1 MKTRNIE
8 SFTNRYTGT
17 VLSGLLL
24 SMMAANATYP
34 EGYYDSL
41 EGKCGHELMLA
52 IKSKVRTHRVISYGS
67 DTWNAFK
74 STDVRVVNGTEYW
87 WDMYSDLLLPV
98 AAGRPDPNTMNIE
111 HSVANSWWGKTKND
125 AYKDIVH
132 LNPSESKANSRKGN
146 YPLAELGSVS
156 WTNGWTSVGS
166 PKSGQGG
173 GAGTCYE
180 PADEYKGD
188 FARVFMYMFT
198 VYDDISWASN
208 TAWMY
213 DTSSDLMLKSW
224 AQSLLLRWSA
234 NDPVSDKERMRNDGI
249 QKEQQNRNP
258 FIDLPDLAEH
268 IWGSKST
275 VPFSL
280 SGSTDPDP
288 GTDPGTD
295 PDPDDTKVEY
305 NWLASDATSMGD
317 WTIEN
322 IELPS
327 GGTYVWSW
335 REYKGKQ
342 YLNGSAYI
350 KGVNYAAK
358 AYAWSPEVSFADV
371 ETATLSFS
379 HAAKFQTTCRDL
391 CTIAVKDMSTGV
403 IENIPID
410 NWQKPG
416 EWEFVSSGDIDLSE
430 FSGKKVKIGL
440 KYEST
445 ASGADT
451 WEINDMTLKLT
462 RKTTGIE
469 MPAYDQEDDSFL
481 VEVWGNNILAPEG
494 AHIFDLN
501 GREYDGRNL
510 QRGVYIVVK
519 PTFEKAV
526 KILIKE

>member
-8 SFTNRYTGT
+8 SFTNRYIGT
-17 VLSGLLL
+17 VISGLLL

-34 EGYYDSL
+34 DGYYDSL

-268 IWGSKST
+268 IWGSKSN

-280 SGSTDPDP
+280 SGITDPDP

-305 NWLASDATSMGD
+305 NWLASDAASMGD

-327 GGTYVWSW
+327 GGSYVWSW
-335 REYKGKQ
+335 REYKGNQ

-379 HAAKFQTTCRDL
+379 HAAKFQTTCREL
-391 CTIAVKDMSTGV
+391 CMIAVKDMATGE
-403 IENIPID
+403 IEDIPIA

-451 WEINDMTLKLT
+451 WEINDMKLKLT
-462 RKTTGIE
+462 HKTTGIE

>member
-1 MKTRNIE
+1 MKTRNIG

-34 EGYYDSL
+34 DGYYDSL

-74 STDVRVVNGTEYW
+74 STDVRMVNGTEYW

-268 IWGSKST
+268 IWGSKSN

-280 SGSTDPDP
+280 SGITDPDP

-305 NWLASDATSMGD
+305 NWLASDAASMGD

-327 GGTYVWSW
+327 GGSYVWSW
-335 REYKGKQ
+335 REYKGNQ

-379 HAAKFQTTCRDL
+379 HAAKFQTTCREL
-391 CTIAVKDMSTGV
+391 CMIAVKDMASGA
-403 IENIPID
+403 IEDIPIV

-440 KYEST
+440 KYGST

-451 WEINDMTLKLT
+451 WEINDMKLKLT
-462 RKTTGIE
+462 HKTTGIE

>member
-1 MKTRNIE
+1 MKTRNIG
-8 SFTNRYTGT
+8 SFTNRYTGM
-17 VLSGLLL
+17 VLFGLLL

-34 EGYYDSL
+34 DGYYDSL

-52 IKSKVRTHRVISYGS
+52 VKSKVRTHRVISYGS

-111 HSVANSWWGKTKND
+111 HSVANSWWGKTNND

-268 IWGSKST
+268 IWGSKKT

-280 SGSTDPDP
+280 SGSTDP
-288 GTDPGTD
+288 GTNPGTD
-295 PDPDDTKVEY
+295 PDPDDTKTEY
-305 NWLASDATSMGD
+305 DWLASDAASMGD

-327 GGTYVWSW
+327 GGSYVWSW
-335 REYKGKQ
+335 REYKGNQ

-379 HAAKFQTTCRDL
+379 HAAKFQTTCREL
-391 CTIAVKDMSTGV
+391 CTIAVKDMATGA
-403 IENIPID
+403 IEDIPIA

-451 WEINDMTLKLT
+451 WEINDMKLKLT
-462 RKTTGIE
+462 HKTTGIE

-501 GREYDGRNL
+501 GGEYDGRNL

>member
-8 SFTNRYTGT
+8 SFTNRYIGT
-17 VLSGLLL
+17 VISGLLL

-34 EGYYDSL
+34 DGYYDSL

-52 IKSKVRTHRVISYGS
+52 VKAKAVNHKRISYGTS
-67 DTWNAFK
+67 TWNAFK
-74 STDVRVVNGTEYW
+74 STDIKTVNGVDYW
-87 WDMYSDLLLPV
+87 WDMYSNDLVP
-98 AAGRPDPNTMNIE
+98 ASSGHPGMNIE
-111 HSVANSWWGKTKND
+111 HSVAKSWWGGSESP
-125 AYKDIVH
+125 ASYCDIVH
-132 LNPSESKANSRKGN
+132 LNPSNSDANSQKSN
-146 YPLAELGSVS
+146 YPMAELASVK
-156 WTNGWTSVGS
+156 WDNGVTFIGT

-173 GAGTCYE
+173 GATWCYE
-180 PADEYKGD
+180 PADQYKGD

-198 VYDDISWASN
+198 IYNDISWKNSGTN
-208 TAWMY
+208 WMY
-213 DTSSDLMLKSW
+213 DTSDELMFKPW
-224 AQSLLLRWSA
+224 AKELLLRWSA

-268 IWGSKST
+268 IWGSKKT

-280 SGSTDPDP
+280 SGSTDP
-288 GTDPGTD
+288 GTGPGTD
-295 PDPDDTKVEY
+295 PDPDDTKTEY
-305 NWLASDATSMGD
+305 DWLASDAASMGD

-327 GGTYVWSW
+327 GGSYVWSW
-335 REYKGKQ
+335 REYKGNQ

-371 ETATLSFS
+371 ATATLSFS
-379 HAAKFQTTCRDL
+379 HAAKFQTTCREL
-391 CTIAVKDMSTGV
+391 CTIAVKDMATGA
-403 IENIPID
+403 IEDIPIV

>member
-8 SFTNRYTGT
+8 SFTNRYIGT
-17 VLSGLLL
+17 VISGLLL

-34 EGYYDSL
+34 DGYYDSL

-268 IWGSKST
+268 IWGSKSN

-280 SGSTDPDP
+280 SGITDPDP

-305 NWLASDATSMGD
+305 NWLASDAASMGD

-327 GGTYVWSW
+327 GGSYVWSW
-335 REYKGKQ
+335 REYKGNQ

-379 HAAKFQTTCRDL
+379 HAAKFQTTCREL
-391 CTIAVKDMSTGV
+391 CMIAVKDMATGA
-403 IENIPID
+403 IEDIPIV

>member
-1 MKTRNIE
+1 MKTRNIG

-34 EGYYDSL
+34 DGYYDSL

-74 STDVRVVNGTEYW
+74 STDVRMVNGTEYW

-268 IWGSKST
+268 IWGSKSN

-280 SGSTDPDP
+280 SGITDPDP

-305 NWLASDATSMGD
+305 NWLASDAASMGD

-327 GGTYVWSW
+327 GGSYVWSW
-335 REYKGKQ
+335 REYKGNQ

-379 HAAKFQTTCRDL
+379 HAAKFQTTCREL
-391 CTIAVKDMSTGV
+391 CMIAVKDMATGA
-403 IENIPID
+403 IEDIPIV

-451 WEINDMTLKLT
+451 WEINDMKLKLT
-462 RKTTGIE
+462 HKTTGIE

>member
-1 MKTRNIE
+1 MKTRNIG

-17 VLSGLLL
+17 VLFGLLL

-34 EGYYDSL
+34 DGYYDSL

-224 AQSLLLRWSA
+224 AQSLLLRWST

-268 IWGSKST
+268 IWGSKKT

-280 SGSTDPDP
+280 SGSTDP
-288 GTDPGTD
+288 GTGPGTD
-295 PDPDDTKVEY
+295 PDPDDTKTEY
-305 NWLASDATSMGD
+305 DWLASDAASMGD

-327 GGTYVWSW
+327 GGSYVWSW
-335 REYKGKQ
+335 REYKGNQ

-379 HAAKFQTTCRDL
+379 HAAKFQTTCREL
-391 CTIAVKDMSTGV
+391 CMIAVKDMATGA
-403 IENIPID
+403 IEDIPIA

-451 WEINDMTLKLT
+451 WEINDMKLKLT
-462 RKTTGIE
+462 HKTTGIE

>member
-8 SFTNRYTGT
+8 SFTNRYIGT
-17 VLSGLLL
+17 VISGLLL

-34 EGYYDSL
+34 DGYYDSL

-268 IWGSKST
+268 IWGSKSN

-280 SGSTDPDP
+280 SGITDPDP

-305 NWLASDATSMGD
+305 NWLASDAASMGD

-327 GGTYVWSW
+327 GGSYVWSW
-335 REYKGKQ
+335 REYKGNQ

-379 HAAKFQTTCRDL
+379 HAAKFQTTCREL
-391 CTIAVKDMSTGV
+391 CMIAVKDMATGA
-403 IENIPID
+403 IEDIPIV

-462 RKTTGIE
+462 QKTTGIE

>member
-8 SFTNRYTGT
+8 SFTNRYIGT

-24 SMMAANATYP
+24 SMMSANATYP
-34 EGYYDSL
+34 DGYYDSL

-52 IKSKVRTHRVISYGS
+52 VKAKVRTHHVISYGS

-98 AAGRPDPNTMNIE
+98 ADGRPNSNTMNIE
-111 HSVANSWWGKTKND
+111 HSVANSWWGKTQND

-198 VYDDISWASN
+198 VYDDISWKSN

-213 DTSSDLMLKSW
+213 DTSSDLMFKPW
-224 AQSLLLRWSA
+224 AKELLLRWSA

-268 IWGSKST
+268 IWGSKSN

-288 GTDPGTD
+288 GIDPGTD

-305 NWLASDATSMGD
+305 NWLASDAISMGD

-335 REYKGKQ
+335 KDYQGTR

-391 CTIAVKDMSTGV
+391 CMIAVKDMGTGM
-403 IENIPID
+403 IKDIPID
-410 NWQKPG
+410 NWQEPG

-462 RKTTGIE
+462 RKPTGIE
-469 MPAYDQEDDSFL
+469 MPVYDQEDDSFL

>member
-34 EGYYDSL
+34 DGYYDSL

-268 IWGSKST
+268 IWGSKSN

-280 SGSTDPDP
+280 SGITDPDP

-305 NWLASDATSMGD
+305 NWLASDAASMGD

-327 GGTYVWSW
+327 GGSYVWSW
-335 REYKGKQ
+335 REYKGNQ

-371 ETATLSFS
+371 ETVTLSFS
-379 HAAKFQTTCRDL
+379 HAAKFQTTCREL
-391 CTIAVKDMSTGV
+391 CMIAVKDMATGA
-403 IENIPID
+403 IEDIPIV

>member
-1 MKTRNIE
+1 
-8 SFTNRYTGT
+8 
-17 VLSGLLL
+17 
-24 SMMAANATYP
+24 
-34 EGYYDSL
+34 
-41 EGKCGHELMLA
+41 
-52 IKSKVRTHRVISYGS
+52 
-67 DTWNAFK
+67 
-74 STDVRVVNGTEYW
+74 
-87 WDMYSDLLLPV
+87 
-98 AAGRPDPNTMNIE
+98 
-111 HSVANSWWGKTKND
+111 
-125 AYKDIVH
+125 
-132 LNPSESKANSRKGN
+132 
-146 YPLAELGSVS
+146 
-156 WTNGWTSVGS
+156 
-166 PKSGQGG
+166 
-173 GAGTCYE
+173 
-180 PADEYKGD
+180 
-188 FARVFMYMFT
+188 
-198 VYDDISWASN
+198 
-208 TAWMY
+208 MY
-213 DTSSDLMLKSW
+213 DTSDELMFKPW
-224 AQSLLLRWSA
+224 AKELLLRWSA

-268 IWGSKST
+268 IWGSKKT

-280 SGSTDPDP
+280 SGSTDP
-288 GTDPGTD
+288 GTGPGTD
-295 PDPDDTKVEY
+295 PDPDDTKTEY
-305 NWLASDATSMGD
+305 DWLASDAASMGD

-327 GGTYVWSW
+327 GGSYVWSW
-335 REYKGKQ
+335 REYKGNQ

-379 HAAKFQTTCRDL
+379 HAAKFQTTCREL
-391 CTIAVKDMSTGV
+391 CMIAVKDMASGA
-403 IENIPID
+403 IEDIPIV

-451 WEINDMTLKLT
+451 WEINDMKLKLT
-462 RKTTGIE
+462 HKTTGIE
-469 MPAYDQEDDSFL
+469 MPAYDQEDHSFL

>member
-8 SFTNRYTGT
+8 SFTNRYIGT
-17 VLSGLLL
+17 VISGLLL

-34 EGYYDSL
+34 DGYYDSL

-146 YPLAELGSVS
+146 YPLAELESVS

-268 IWGSKST
+268 IWGSKSN

-280 SGSTDPDP
+280 SGITDPDP

-305 NWLASDATSMGD
+305 NWLASDAASMGD

-327 GGTYVWSW
+327 GGSYVWSW
-335 REYKGKQ
+335 REYKGNQ

-379 HAAKFQTTCRDL
+379 HAAKFQTTCREL
-391 CTIAVKDMSTGV
+391 CMIAVKDMATGA
-403 IENIPID
+403 IEDIPIV

-510 QRGVYIVVK
+510 QRGVYIIVK